1 MVKWGVIGVVA
12 LFVVVYF
19 GSAFG
24 YRGDCVRAEA
34 GIKAQYKAN
43 QSSYDAMWKTFKEMA
58 QVPEM
63 YVADMR
69 KVWDGAIQG
78 RYGAEG
84 SKAVFQ
90 FIKEHNPT
98 LDPSLYTRLQ
108 SAIEAGRNRF
118 NADQQQLLAKKQAY
132 EVVLEGNRGAVV
144 GMWFGFPKI
153 DLDEYDI
160 VTSDQT
166 AEAFATKKAAEVKLR
181 DE

>member
-1 MVKWGVIGVVA
+1 MVKWAVLGVAA
-12 LFVVVYF
+12 LFVVVYIA
-19 GSAFG
+19 SAFG

-78 RYGAEG
+78 RYGEGG
-84 SKAVFQ
+84 SKAVVQ
-90 FIKEHNPT
+90 FITEHNPT

-132 EVVLEGNRGAVV
+132 EVVLEGNRSVFV
-144 GMWFGFPKI
+144 GMWFEFPKI
-153 DLDEYDI
+153 NLDAFDI

-166 AEAFATKKAAEVKLR
+166 TEAFATKKATEIDLRAE
-181 DE
+181 